1 MSDGRDLEIKN
12 EESEKVTTFCTME
25 EKQWVRDAI

>member
-12 EESEKVTTFCTME
+12 ESEKVTTFCTME